1 MKWFVIFVKKTIR
14 YLLKPLSIVP
24 ALVMMY
30 VIFRFSAQEGT
41 DSATLSRYVSKM
53 LVLAYNRVMSKGYD
67 NYTLN
72 SLIDYIHPY
81 VRKGAHITEYFGLA
95 MAVSL
100 PLWVYRIRGFGLT
113 LFAGFFCVAF
123 AALDEYHQSFTIG
136 RSASPRDVLIDSIGI
151 LLGIIVI
158 RIVCY
163 IGRNTIFHWLVL
175 DDA

>member
-1 MKWFVIFVKKTIR
+1 MKWFVLFVKKTIR
-14 YLLKPLSIVP
+14 YLLKPLSVVP
-24 ALVMMY
+24 ALLMMY
-30 VIFRFSAQEGT
+30 VIFNFSAQEGVE
-41 DSATLSRYVSKM
+41 SAALSREVSKAII
-53 LVLAYNRVMSKGYD
+53 LAYNKILVKGYD

-72 SLIDYIHPY
+72 QLIDYIHPY

-113 LFAGFFCVAF
+113 LFAGFFCVMF
-123 AALDEYHQSFTIG
+123 AVLDEYHQSFTAG
-136 RSASPRDVLIDSIGI
+136 RTATLRDVLIDSIGI
-151 LLGIIVI
+151 LIGIIVI

-175 DDA
+175 DE